1 MIYYGN
7 NDYRDYLAHYG
18 VVGMHWGIR
27 RYQPYSYTEGR
38 DGVRKGK
45 EMGAARKL
53 GDAMKRA
60 GSAVSRTV
68 KNAGSRTNRAIKTF
82 KNNQKAKLTEW
93 KADRAEKK
101 KEKVLNSGDVNTVM
115 KYRKHLSN
123 DEIRQATDR
132 IMAEQR
138 LKDLESEEAMKTIER
153 GKRLIANVADMT
165 RNVSSIYNTVTDV
178 KKKMDDASE
187 AANKKL
193 EEKRM
198 NDIIKTGDY
207 EKINRAIERGDLSPE
222 KIKTAREIIQNKQL
236 IVEKGQKAREDIES
250 EHREIEERYKTAAR
264 EQYEKATGIK
274 VGDSDHSETTKTQQ
288 ERTSGGRRDVVE
300 ELRERIGANEP
311 SSKDRKI
318 SLTLNEGYGEYN
330 PLEKHAREKTKDL
343 FRRQELTERAKKDYE
358 KEQQKR
364 ERKSASAKAGWQTRR
379 NKHAENLRYQRE
391 SELDTLIRNYQSSRK
406 DEAINSH
413 NDRNKSE
420 EQRRSDA
427 VSALAR
433 STKHGY
439 DYFKEQRAQ
448 KDSSELQN
456 KITSQRVEEAQNLG
470 ERRALTAL
478 EELRKKGY
486 GV

>member
-1 MIYYGN
+1 MECYGN

-68 KNAGSRTNRAIKTF
+68 KNAGSRTSSAIRTFRA
-82 KNNQKAKLTEW
+82 NQKVKREER

-101 KEKVLNSGDVNTVM
+101 KEKVINSGDVDTVM

-187 AANKKL
+187 SAHKKL

-207 EKINRAIERGDLSPE
+207 EKINRAIERGELSPE

-236 IVEKGQKAREDIES
+236 IVEKGQKAREGVEAD
-250 EHREIEERYKTAAR
+250 RKQIEETYRQAAAEHYKRNVTDVFDRSIEKASRDVKEATTVNRDAKRVGSKIELTFGTTSPSDMTDFNKKVKTIRRSTASKKGWETRREKASSTDRNVNSLVNEEKTSKPRGQELFEQYQATLASEASPVVQTKGQEAVSKMLKKKKKGKTA
-264 EQYEKATGIK
+264 
-274 VGDSDHSETTKTQQ
+274 
-288 ERTSGGRRDVVE
+288 
-300 ELRERIGANEP
+300 
-311 SSKDRKI
+311 
-318 SLTLNEGYGEYN
+318 
-330 PLEKHAREKTKDL
+330 
-343 FRRQELTERAKKDYE
+343 
-358 KEQQKR
+358 
-364 ERKSASAKAGWQTRR
+364 
-379 NKHAENLRYQRE
+379 
-391 SELDTLIRNYQSSRK
+391 
-406 DEAINSH
+406 
-413 NDRNKSE
+413 
-420 EQRRSDA
+420 
-427 VSALAR
+427 
-433 STKHGY
+433 
-439 DYFKEQRAQ
+439 
-448 KDSSELQN
+448 
-456 KITSQRVEEAQNLG
+456 
-470 ERRALTAL
+470 
-478 EELRKKGY
+478 
-486 GV
+486 